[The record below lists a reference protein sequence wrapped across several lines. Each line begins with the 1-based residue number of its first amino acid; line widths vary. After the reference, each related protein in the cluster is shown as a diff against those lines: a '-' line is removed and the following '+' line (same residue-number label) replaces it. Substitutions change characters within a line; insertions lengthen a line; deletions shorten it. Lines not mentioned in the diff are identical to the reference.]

1 MIRRFNLQFE
11 SNIITIQSPQE
22 TVSTVMSKSSRGEK
36 SNCPISYSLD
46 LFGDRW
52 TLLVLRD
59 LILWGKT
66 RFAELQSSDEK
77 IASNIL
83 SDRLRRLEARGIIGI
98 EKDPSD
104 ARQKIYTATEKG
116 LSLTPVL
123 LEIAAWGRLM
133 TRKRVRR
140 MVLRPI
146 FTLIAKPTMQSIA
159 AESRAFSKSR
169 AKPSVVAGRSDRV
182 NCHDAKNTISSF
194 DGGNAIRHSRGF
206 SCRDFD

>member
-1 MIRRFNLQFE
+1 MRKLLRC
-11 SNIITIQSPQE
+11 
-22 TVSTVMSKSSRGEK
+22 EK
-36 SNCPISYSLD
+36 SNSPISYSLD

-66 RFAELQSSDEK
+66 RFAEFQNSDEE

-83 SDRLRRLEARGIIGI
+83 SDRLRRLEERGIVGS

-123 LEIAAWGRLM
+123 LEIAAWGASHDPNTGAPENFATDFYADRDAYYSEH
-133 TRKRVRR
+133 RDR
-140 MVLRPI
+140 
-146 FTLIAKPTMQSIA
+146 IADLFEKQHTS
-159 AESRAFSKSR
+159 
-169 AKPSVVAGRSDRV
+169 
-182 NCHDAKNTISSF
+182 
-194 DGGNAIRHSRGF
+194 
-206 SCRDFD
+206 